1 MQLKTLNS
9 GSKTVCGFFFALILK
24 ENYDVLKSKSQCIL
38 LKKVKTL
45 IKTKWSRKW
54 KITQY
59 LERWILCF
67 SSYKNNKLNVNLWW
81 VGAWE
86 RKKEGLFLP
95 FILSQGNFFNIVV
108 LSQCIVYWI
117 YFQNIHTFTYQKAL
131 LHTLL
136 LLVFKIVKAS
146 RVSLKK

>member
-1 MQLKTLNS
+1 M
-9 GSKTVCGFFFALILK
+9 CGFSFVLILK
-24 ENYDVLKSKSQCIL
+24 ENYDVLKSKSPCIL
-38 LKKVKTL
+38 WKKVKTL

-67 SSYKNNKLNVNLWW
+67 SSYKNHKLKVNLWW

-86 RKKEGLFLP
+86 KKKGGPFLP

-108 LSQCIVYWI
+108 LSQCIVYWL
-117 YFQNIHTFTYQKAL
+117 YFQNVHTFTYQKTL
-131 LHTLL
+131 FHTLL